1 MGTGTRGSS
10 ATPEY
15 SQDDGHDGEE
25 LAGSG
30 ELDSIIHLLPVR
42 EQPRLAL
49 VRGLEG
55 GSLHGVQEDVHALQ
69 DTQREA
75 HGALHPKKNP
85 DPGQRICELAPPR
98 RSTRGMWRCWKSRS
112 GQASRERR
120 VGKGRGSSAA
130 PRQAS
135 RSAPGCEPRR
145 RWQDY
150 SPGISAIRRLAPACC
165 GTAEGSP
172 KMCWEKVCHPLIT
185 RGTQVTDK
193 HSGYTTALKYSHSWP
208 LNSFLSPEPK
218 TAREDG

>member
-30 ELDSIIHLLPVR
+30 ELDSIIHLLPVC
-42 EQPRLAL
+42 EQPGLAL

-75 HGALHPKKNP
+75 HGPCIPKT
-85 DPGQRICELAPPR
+85 PGAGQLMWAPAPPS
-98 RSTRGMWRCWKSRS
+98 RSTRGMWSCWKTRS
-112 GQASRERR
+112 GHGSWERR

-130 PRQAS
+130 PRQTS
-135 RSAPGCEPRR
+135 RSPPGCEPRR

-150 SPGISAIRRLAPACC
+150 SPGISAIGRLAPACC
-165 GTAEGSP
+165 
-172 KMCWEKVCHPLIT
+172 
-185 RGTQVTDK
+185 
-193 HSGYTTALKYSHSWP
+193 
-208 LNSFLSPEPK
+208 
-218 TAREDG
+218 